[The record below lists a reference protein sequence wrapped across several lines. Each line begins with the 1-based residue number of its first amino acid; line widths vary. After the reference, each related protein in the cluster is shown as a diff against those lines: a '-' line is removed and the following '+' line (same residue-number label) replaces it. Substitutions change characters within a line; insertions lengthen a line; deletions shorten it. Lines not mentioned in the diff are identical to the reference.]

1 MLGYGSAVGQTSST
15 QSTLVDRAIRAA
27 RLEDAVYEEVE
38 HDREATS
45 QAAIVV
51 VIGALAAGIGS
62 IGALGISGIIFGT
75 LFGLVG
81 WAIYAWLAYFVG
93 TRLFADTATS
103 ADWGEL
109 ARALGFAQAPRVLL
123 IAGVIP
129 VLGALVGIVVFFWV
143 LATTVVAIRAALDFS
158 TGRAIGTA
166 VVAWL
171 PMVILYGLAF
181 AALA

>member
-1 MLGYGSAVGQTSST
+1 MARTPST
-15 QSTLVDRAIRAA
+15 QSSIVDRGIRAA

-45 QAAIVV
+45 QAAVV
-51 VIGALAAGIGS
+51 VVAGAVAAGIGS
-62 IGALGISGIIFGT
+62 IDALGVSGIIFGT
-75 LFGLVG
+75 LFGLLG
-81 WAIYAWLAYFVG
+81 WTIYAWLAYFVG
-93 TRLFADTATS
+93 TRIFADTATS

-123 IAGVIP
+123 VAGIIP
-129 VLGALVGIVVFFWV
+129 VLGALVGLAVFFWV

-158 TGRAIGTA
+158 TGRAIATA
-166 VVAWL
+166 IVAWV
-171 PMVILYGLAF
+171 PMVLLYGVAF

>member
-1 MLGYGSAVGQTSST
+1 VGNSSST

-51 VIGALAAGIGS
+51 VVGALAGGIGS
-62 IGALGISGIIFGT
+62 IGVVGVSGLLFGT
-75 LFGLVG
+75 ITALLG
-81 WAIYAWLAYFVG
+81 WVIYAWLAYFVG
-93 TRLFADTATS
+93 TRFFATEATC

-123 IAGVIP
+123 VSGVIP
-129 VLGALVGIVVFFWV
+129 VLGGLVGLVVFFW
-143 LATTVVAIRAALDFS
+143 LIATTVVAIRAALDFS
-158 TGRAIGTA
+158 IGRAGATA
-166 VVAWL
+166 VVALL
-171 PMVILYGLAF
+171 PAAILTGF
-181 AALA
+181 ALAVLA